1 MFAKPTSV
9 FHGAPVKEE
18 HLAKDEALQQAVG
31 LGVDRRPGHLE
42 DAGENVTAGNWL
54 EAVE

>member
-1 MFAKPTSV
+1 M
-9 FHGAPVKEE
+9 KEE